1 MRTTGDTGA
10 GHGVVHEV
18 LKYVETYGSNTSVIS
33 SEEQKKHGRKSSTS
47 PEQELFMVLARTRCG
62 LLLQNLAR
70 RYGMWTKNVS
80 RIRTTWLNHL
90 HQQLRDLPI
99 WPTLNG
105 KPQLS
110 LVEETT
116 TRKVAS
122 VRVLV
127 GREISR
133 ITTDTGSYIRWF
145 PLPWP
150 MILTRYALYVH
161 IWHYSCPPI
170 INV

>member
-1 MRTTGDTGA
+1 MRTTCDTGA
-10 GHGVVHEV
+10 GHGGVHEV

-105 KPQLS
+105 KTQLS

-127 GREISR
+127 EREISR
-133 ITTDTGSYIRWF
+133 IKIKGLISGGSHYHGQWSWQDMHCMFISDI
-145 PLPWP
+145 
-150 MILTRYALYVH
+150 ILG
-161 IWHYSCPPI
+161 PQ
-170 INV
+170 